1 MRIQNSEFRIQ
12 NAAGWGRCA
21 VLAALIGTIGGCQGL
36 EKKPAGGAA
45 TQAVAGGVT
54 AGGMSA
60 TELRDVLADLGR
72 AHGQKVQL
80 AWWVSTPLRPVSPQ
94 FVKFYENMGVQQ
106 KELLA
111 ELKGWAKTHQVDLT
125 FHYTSDVY
133 SEGQRIM
140 EKRQE
145 AMVREDDQVNFER
158 DNLMQMHQDYEW
170 QVSLLKA
177 LLPSVKEAGLKAYL
191 EKSLAVHEAGSKEI
205 VGLLRGYK
213 FQK

>member
-1 MRIQNSEFRIQ
+1 MRIQSSEFRIQ

-21 VLAALIGTIGGCQGL
+21 VFAVLIGVIGGCQGL
-36 EKKPAGGAA
+36 EKKPAGGVA
-45 TQAVAGGVT
+45 TQEVTGEGV
-54 AGGMSA
+54 SA

-106 KELLA
+106 KELQT

-140 EKRQE
+140 EQRQE
-145 AMVREDDQVNFER
+145 KMVRDDDQPNFER

-170 QVSLLKA
+170 QVSLIRA

-205 VGLLRGYK
+205 VGLLRGFK